1 MCRRWEQTIS
11 RFFIK
16 NKTNRLQAYGQQVGL
31 HICTKKTETM
41 TLNVEAT
48 AHFEI
53 RYEELNQ
60 TDHFTYLDS
69 IITPEGG
76 TKEGIH
82 SRLG

>member
-1 MCRRWEQTIS
+1 
-11 RFFIK
+11 
-16 NKTNRLQAYGQQVGL
+16 
-31 HICTKKTETM
+31 M

-53 RYEELNQ
+53 IYEELNQ